1 MESGNGH
8 GLTDEALIRKVRD
21 EKDERAFETLFE
33 RHAADLAARIRHV
46 LPPAVRRRVSV
57 SDVLQ
62 EARITAF
69 ARCPMFEFR
78 VEGGPRRWLLRIAEM
93 KARAAFRRHAGT
105 AKRAT
110 GREVPHGGRRNT
122 SSFTALGPSP
132 SETASTREQRDAA
145 LRALDAL
152 PPDYREVLRLTR
164 MEGLSLAEASVRMGR
179 TREAVKKL
187 SGRAMVSF
195 TAVYEA
201 QNGRRRE

>member
-1 MESGNGH
+1 MDSGNGN
-8 GLTDEALIRKVRD
+8 GLTDEALIRKFRE

-33 RHAADLAARIRHV
+33 RHAADLEARIRHV

-57 SDVLQ
+57 ADVLQ

-69 ARCPMFEFR
+69 ARCPEFEPR
-78 VEGGPRRWLLRIAEM
+78 VEGGPRGWLLRIAEL

-105 AKRAT
+105 AKRAA

-122 SSFTALGPSP
+122 SSFAALGPSP
-132 SETASTREQRDAA
+132 SEAASAREQRDAA
-145 LRALDAL
+145 LRALEAL

-164 MEGLSLAEASVRMGR
+164 MEGLSLAEAAELMGR

-187 SGRAMVSF
+187 SGRAMVRF
-195 TAVYEA
+195 TSVFEA
-201 QNGRRRE
+201 QNGGRHG